1 MDGAT
6 TAVRA
11 KVRVLPAA
19 LADQI
24 AAGEVVERPASVVKE
39 LVENALDA
47 GARRIDIEVEAGGR
61 RLVRVVDDGWGLEPD
76 EARLA
81 LKRHATSKIGAAE
94 DLWGLSTF
102 GFRG

>member
-11 KVRVLPAA
+11 KVRILPAT

-39 LVENALDA
+39 LVENGIDA
-47 GARRIDIEVEAGGR
+47 GARRIDVEIESGGR
-61 RLVRVVDDGWGLEPD
+61 RLVRVVDDGSGMD
-76 EARLA
+76 ADAARLA
-81 LKRHATSKIGAAE
+81 KASDATSKIAAAE
-94 DLWGLSTF
+94 DLWGLRTF
-102 GFRG
+102 G